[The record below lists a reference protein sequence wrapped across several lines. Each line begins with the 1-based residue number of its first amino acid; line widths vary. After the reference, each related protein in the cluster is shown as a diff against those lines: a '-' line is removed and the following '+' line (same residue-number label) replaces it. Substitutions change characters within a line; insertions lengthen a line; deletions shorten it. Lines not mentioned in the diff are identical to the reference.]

1 MSSYFKGNR
10 HPTCLQRFVD
20 ACEDEKRQ
28 DGEGCVCVCAG
39 FQERFHLR
47 PCAGGG
53 VDGDVPAHLVKLS
66 FDLSREF

>member
-1 MSSYFKGNR
+1 M
-10 HPTCLQRFVD
+10 C
-20 ACEDEKRQ
+20 ACVR
-28 DGEGCVCVCAG
+28 AG

-66 FDLSREF
+66 FDLSREFLRARSPKIDVSLKSHIWTEVLGNFQSG